1 MRETGLYNLFKHYK
15 KYWLTILVLGL
26 VGFIIGLIY
35 NSFVQVPKYKSNATL
50 IIIKNDESTNSKNS
64 TLINNYIRLFKS
76 RKVLEPTI
84 NDLKL
89 NQSYESLAG
98 SIEATNDT
106 DTEVVKFSVISDNA
120 KTSQQTLDHAIT
132 IFKNEAKSLYKKDNI
147 QIVDKASLENNPYNV
162 NALMQLLIA
171 TGIGLLIP
179 IVIIFFIYD
188 IDFNN
193 KKRQEQLIALDGN
206 SDKEDS
212 TKNTP
217 LNDTVDTP
225 APTPE
230 DNTKPATATR
240 ISNTPESTTSR
251 LTSHQTQTTSPIVN
265 TARSL
270 NIPNRRG

>member
-35 NSFVQVPKYKSNATL
+35 NSFIQVPKYKSNATL
-50 IIIKNDESTNSKNS
+50 IIIKTDESANSKNS

-162 NALMQLLIA
+162 NAPMQLLIA

-193 KKRQEQLIALDGN
+193 KKRQEQLTALDEN
-206 SDKEDS
+206 SDKEDP

-230 DNTKPATATR
+230 DNTKPATTTR
-240 ISNTPESTTSR
+240 ISNTPESTISR
-251 LTSHQTQTTSPIVN
+251 LTSHQTQTTPPIVN